1 MTDLET
7 LGPPPRQ
14 VPLLTVLTL
23 ICHGPLGVIGWV
35 FLGIGMLFASFT
47 MSPSAIALGL
57 VLMVDHEFVD
67 GTVTAIEET
76 SVSINEAEVLAVHV
90 TVEDRLLREDGRPSF
105 SVNYYAVN
113 KNGDYGGAAIYSGA
127 RFAVSVDGNSRLEDS
142 AYLFER
148 G

>member
-90 TVEDRLLREDGRPSF
+90 VEFPGMGVIELQRLD
-105 SVNYYAVN
+105 
-113 KNGDYGGAAIYSGA
+113 GA
-127 RFAVSVDGNSRLEDS
+127 RCSALVQEIKAPSEEGETVPSEGPSSPAVGTRP
-142 AYLFER
+142 
-148 G
+148 